1 MNLLWNLA
9 DAAIAFAYIA
19 TPWVLLANGADKLDI
34 EIPDW
39 LDDGLIGTFL
49 FVGWAVFA
57 MYLARQ
63 TTLGMGFGP

>member
-1 MNLLWNLA
+1 MDLLWMLA
-9 DAAIAFAYIA
+9 DTAIAFAYIA
-19 TPWVLLANGADKLDI
+19 IPWVLLVNGAEKLGI

-39 LDDGLIGTFL
+39 LDDGLMGTFL

-63 TTLGMGFGP
+63 TTLAMGFGP